1 MTDTRTPNDN
11 RSEMSRSVLAL
22 VGLSLL
28 FALGIIVGL
37 LLVKNPKWL
46 PRPIAHFLG
55 LSDVYPTQGFI
66 GPQKII
72 HDRESDSRPSPSES
86 QKQPGEERIDNAR

>member
-11 RSEMSRSVLAL
+11 MSKTSRSVIAL

-28 FALGIIVGL
+28 FALGMIVGWL
-37 LLVKNPKWL
+37 LIKDPEWL

-55 LSDVYPTQGFI
+55 LSDVYPTQGLI

-72 HDRESDSRPSPSES
+72 HDRESASRP
-86 QKQPGEERIDNAR
+86 

>member
-1 MTDTRTPNDN
+1 VADTRTPNDN
-11 RSEMSRSVLAL
+11 RSEISKSVLAL

-37 LLVKNPKWL
+37 LLVKNPKWF
-46 PRPIAHFLG
+46 PPVAHFLG
-55 LSDVYPTQGFI
+55 LGDVYPTQGLI

-72 HDRESDSRPSPSES
+72 PIRPPA
-86 QKQPGEERIDNAR
+86 GLGG